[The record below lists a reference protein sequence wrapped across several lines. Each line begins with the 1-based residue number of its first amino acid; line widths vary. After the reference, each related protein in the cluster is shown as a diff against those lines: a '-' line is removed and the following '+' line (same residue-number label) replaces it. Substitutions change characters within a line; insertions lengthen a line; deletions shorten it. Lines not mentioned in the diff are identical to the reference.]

1 MTAGAV
7 KNYQAIDAPYT
18 GAKWAGLERSTT
30 TGVALIDGSVGT
42 TWWWYAVGTSRAHNH
57 HGKLAI
63 PGPAEGNNYWV
74 VDQTEL
80 YVKTYPQVMP
90 LPAPVKTGW

>member
-1 MTAGAV
+1 MMCNENTVGGCRFEFKLSWPTLDQPETEQTWVQGTNPMTSGAV
-7 KNYQAIDAPYT
+7 KNYQGINAPYT

-57 HGKLAI
+57 
-63 PGPAEGNNYWV
+63 
-74 VDQTEL
+74 
-80 YVKTYPQVMP
+80 
-90 LPAPVKTGW
+90 